1 MSIKD
6 AKYYISETKEFVSYD
21 ELMSNEY
28 VLIEFTKWRT
38 HFDNLSPY
46 DINL

>member
-21 ELMSNEY
+21 ELMSNDYE
-28 VLIEFTKWRT
+28 LIDSTGWRT
-38 HFDNLSPY
+38 HFKNLSPY
-46 DINL
+46 DINF